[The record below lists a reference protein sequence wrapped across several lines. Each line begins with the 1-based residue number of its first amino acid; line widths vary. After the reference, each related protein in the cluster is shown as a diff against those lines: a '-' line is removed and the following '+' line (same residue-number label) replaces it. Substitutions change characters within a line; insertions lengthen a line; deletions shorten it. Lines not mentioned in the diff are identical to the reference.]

1 METNKREQ
9 TPQEDTHAHTHIRET
24 REAAKEEREKESEK
38 YKRKIQEEE
47 KERRSNDDDDDGNGS
62 SRRGKRGGGERR
74 ATKDNCYPAKREL
87 LRRFGTMVSPRARTK
102 L

>member
-9 TPQEDTHAHTHIRET
+9 TPQEDTHAHTHIREKQ
-24 REAAKEEREKESEK
+24 RRKREKESEK

-62 SRRGKRGGGERR
+62 SRRGKRGGERR

>member
-9 TPQEDTHAHTHIRET
+9 TPQEDTLTHTHIREKQ
-24 REAAKEEREKESEK
+24 RRKREKESEK

-47 KERRSNDDDDDGNGS
+47 KERRSNDDDDDDDGNGS
-62 SRRGKRGGGERR
+62 SRRGKRGGERR

>member
-9 TPQEDTHAHTHIRET
+9 TPQEDTLTHTHIREKQ
-24 REAAKEEREKESEK
+24 RRKREKESEK

-62 SRRGKRGGGERR
+62 SRRGKRGGERR